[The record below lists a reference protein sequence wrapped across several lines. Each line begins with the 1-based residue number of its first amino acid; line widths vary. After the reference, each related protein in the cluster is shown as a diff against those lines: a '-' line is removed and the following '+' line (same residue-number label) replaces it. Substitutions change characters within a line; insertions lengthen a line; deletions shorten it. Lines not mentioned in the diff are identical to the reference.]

1 MSTTIWQQLRNDFAS
16 EKCIKWRVGQQTC
29 PSEKKILA
37 YIFDKLLKKKEKLDK
52 PNRNTMGWKKVKCWN
67 FCQISVILFP

>member
-1 MSTTIWQQLRNDFAS
+1 MTLRVKNVWNEGF
-16 EKCIKWRVGQQTC
+16 GQQTC